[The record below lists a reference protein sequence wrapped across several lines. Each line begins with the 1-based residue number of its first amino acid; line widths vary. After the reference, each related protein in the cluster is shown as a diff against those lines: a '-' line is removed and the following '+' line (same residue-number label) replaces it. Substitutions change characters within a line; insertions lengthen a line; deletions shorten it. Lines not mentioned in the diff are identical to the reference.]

1 MEFWYGYP
9 IMETIAYEAGIPP
22 IPISTPLEELI
33 ATGYVASEAAELCSA
48 TISFPRVQQK
58 LWPTTRPD
66 GIEGQ
71 HINIT
76 QLPFDIEV
84 NPKTNLSLDYHI
96 LLHFE
101 KPNTPFSHDQVMK
114 KLLMRFQTMDIQ
126 LGDLIGEPIAVLCHG
141 PKTARVWSGL
151 AKIHL
156 KYPSKDG
163 IALLSG
169 KRIFAITLDNDVLT
183 VAKIAKTYD
192 SLAPSNLL
200 TIKINTDNIRDLEA
214 HQLFKTVVEESFKRG
229 HEFELAQ
236 VQKTAGEAYGWLITT
251 SPEQVEKISRHKV
264 PILGELLTPVISS
277 GDQLSRDDVIR
288 RNCLVLLAKGL
299 NLTKLIEPTTA
310 SLHAHFGTK
319 NIVSV
324 FYPRATTKIHHG
336 VANVECLNSA
346 VYKQHVNKSARLLNK
361 WVMFHPHPNSLD
373 GSAKPDDATLKK
385 LGFTDVNNALAD
397 TIEALKNAPGP
408 SQHPLNKSDIATLV
422 KDVVSKENDKLR
434 TEFKSDLTL
443 LRTNL
448 STEAKSYADQ
458 INFDLR
464 SALTNLEQV
473 LGQSMQVVK
482 NLVRPALPPTDST
495 SPRPN

>member
-9 IMETIAYEAGIPP
+9 TMETIAYEAGIPP
-22 IPISTPLEELI
+22 ISVTTPLEELI
-33 ATGYVASEAAELCSA
+33 ASGYIASEAAELRSA
-48 TISFPRVQQK
+48 TMSFSRVPQK
-58 LWPTTRPD
+58 LWPTTRSD
-66 GIEGQ
+66 GIKGQ

-101 KPNTPFSHDQVMK
+101 KPTTPITQDQVVK
-114 KLLMRFQTMDIQ
+114 KLLVRFQSMEIQ

-169 KRIFAITLDNDVLT
+169 RRIFAITLDNDTLT
-183 VAKIAKTYD
+183 IAKVAKSYD

-200 TIKINTDNIRDLEA
+200 TIKVNMDNIRDLVA

-236 VQKTAGEAYGWLITT
+236 VHKAAGESYGWLITT
-251 SPEQVEKISRHKV
+251 LPEQVEKIGRNKIPV
-264 PILGELLTPVISS
+264 LGELLTPVITL

-310 SLHAHFGTK
+310 SLHTHFGTK

-324 FYPRATTKIHHG
+324 FYPRATNKIHHG
-336 VANVECLNSA
+336 VANIECLNSA
-346 VYKQHVNKSARLLNK
+346 VYKQHLNKSVRLLNK
-361 WVMFHPHPNSLD
+361 WVTFHPHPNSLD
-373 GSAKPDDATLKK
+373 GSARPDEATLKK
-385 LGFTDVNNALAD
+385 LGFADINNALAD

-408 SQHPLNKSDIATLV
+408 SQPPLDNTDIATLV
-422 KDVVSKENDKLR
+422 KDVVLLENNKLR
-434 TEFKSDLTL
+434 TEFKADMTL
-443 LRTNL
+443 LQTDMR
-448 STEAKSYADQ
+448 TEARTYADQ
-458 INFDLR
+458 INFELR
-464 SALTNLEQV
+464 GALTNLEQV
-473 LGQSMQVVK
+473 LGQSM
-482 NLVRPALPPTDST
+482 
-495 SPRPN
+495 